1 MTDLMD
7 ERVLAAARRWQA
19 EQPPPPAIP
28 FERFDETLPRRP
40 MPWRPVAGAAAAV
53 LVLVGAGL
61 SLTMGGHGS
70 QDGLPAD
77 HRTTASGPH
86 LAPQAGPPVPWKNL
100 SATHPGFRHREHGQ
114 VVTPYDRVSA
124 TGHISG
130 QAHPGDTLVFTAVL
144 ESSTDLPLSP
154 CPDFNIAFGTT
165 GHTWSLNCAQVPYR
179 DAAGRPM
186 LPAFTNVRFEMR
198 VTVPDEPGRQKVL
211 WTLDG
216 PHAMPGFYGIVDV
229 TRAGS
234 S

>member
-7 ERVLAAARRWQA
+7 QRVQAAARRWQA
-19 EQPPPPAIP
+19 EQPPPPPIP
-28 FERFDETLPRRP
+28 LERLDETLSGRRRG
-40 MPWRPVAGAAAAV
+40 PWRPLVAAAAAV
-53 LVLVGAGL
+53 LVVGGGASVLAHVAG
-61 SLTMGGHGS
+61 GS
-70 QDGLPAD
+70 
-77 HRTTASGPH
+77 TTHHTIGPGSGPATQGSPGH
-86 LAPQAGPPVPWKNL
+86 RVVPWRDL
-100 SATHPGFRHREHGQ
+100 AAGHPDVRHRVGGQ

-130 QAHPGDTLVFTAVL
+130 HAHPGDTVVFTAVL
-144 ESSTDLPLSP
+144 ESSTTLPLDP

-165 GHTWSLNCAQVPYR
+165 GHTWRLNCARVPYH
-179 DAAGRPM
+179 DARGRPV
-186 LPAFTNVRFEMR
+186 LPAFKKVRFEMR

-216 PHAMPGFYGIVDV
+216 PHAMPGFYGLVDV